1 MADNRIKFFELNTGA
16 KIPSVGLGTYGAK
29 HGVLQNTVNT
39 AIKVGYRH
47 IDCASMYNNEKEIGS
62 ALKKVFHEGMVRRQD
77 VWVTSKLWCTD
88 HLPED
93 VPKALNKTLQ
103 DLQLDYVDLY
113 LIHWPVSAKRG
124 AMVVKGE
131 NLTQPDIPATWRAME
146 ALYDSG
152 KAKAIGV
159 SNFSTKKLRDLLEVA
174 RITPAVNQVELHPVW
189 QQPKLHEFCHSKGI
203 HLSGYSPL
211 GSQAGEKVRKKVL
224 DNPFVKWVAQEVG
237 KSAAQVALR
246 WGLQM
251 GHSVLPKSI
260 SEARLKENLDVFNW
274 SIPQEFLPRFS
285 LIEQASSNCFI
296 CFVLNI
302 GRVIQFHLNKSLMTP
317 MLF

>member
-16 KIPSVGLGTYGAK
+16 KIPCVGLGTYGAK
-29 HGVLQNTVNT
+29 HGVIQNTVIT

-47 IDCASMYNNEKEIGS
+47 IDCASMYNNEKEIGY
-62 ALKKVFHEGMVRRQD
+62 ALKKVFSEGMVRRQD
-77 VWVTSKLWCTD
+77 VWVNL
-88 HLPED
+88 
-93 VPKALNKTLQ
+93 KTL

-159 SNFSTKKLRDLLEVA
+159 SNFSEKKLRDLLELA
-174 RITPAVNQVELHPVW
+174 RITPAVNQVELHP
-189 QQPKLHEFCHSKGI
+189 
-203 HLSGYSPL
+203 GYSPL
-211 GSQAGEKVRKKVL
+211 GSQAGENVRKKVL

-274 SIPQEFLPRFS
+274 FIPQEFLPRFS
-285 LIEQASSNCFI
+285 LIEQAS
-296 CFVLNI
+296 
-302 GRVIQFHLNKSLMTP
+302 
-317 MLF
+317 